1 MQNSPPKFHGSEQQK
16 QLVASFDVFNTLLS
30 RHQSKAHDRLRSA
43 YQSLHLGGKD
53 LEELVEFREQAE
65 VKASLRLGP
74 DLYSLADIYGEF
86 CSLNNRFV
94 SLRKIAMEAEVQMER
109 EQGFAISLGRS
120 LLEEV
125 RKESAQIIFATDMY
139 LPPEFIQELLEKNGL
154 WAKGDRLF
162 VSHVEGAAKHG
173 GLFQKICQR
182 LQVEPQQ
189 IRHYGDNPLSDVK
202 VPQELGVNAF
212 FFQEGHLTRYEAALE
227 RGGHGKM
234 ADAVRVA
241 RLKGPPAATGEK
253 LELWSLAC
261 DVIAPL
267 FIPYVEWVGA
277 AAREKNLETLYFVS
291 RDGLIFKEIYDRLR
305 PRRPGWPESRYL
317 YGSRQAWSCVRAA
330 EFEEAD
336 AEFFLFERAH
346 VSPVQVMKRI
356 GFTVE
361 HIKGM
366 PWPPAFRNRLH
377 EPLGQE
383 DLADLKS
390 FLRSEAMVSQIRLQ
404 GNLRARQAKAYLRQE
419 GLGRGAP
426 YGLVDLGWGGNL
438 QTYLDRMLAPSVVPA
453 GFYFHLTRKNQLT
466 ATGRALG
473 WLGQFPFR
481 GWDARAA
488 FAALEMFCSAEH
500 GMTMGYTETEA
511 GWQPVL
517 ADRPHGGPEGR
528 LAKTQHNAVQRCA
541 EEWIQLQE
549 SELPQEELK
558 ALQEVT
564 IKNFKEFILRPSAV
578 EAAQYGPTEFTSR
591 QEGGVSDVYGPA
603 LTIEEAWKSFF
614 RGFSRREACW
624 PAGMIERSHG
634 WARALVK
641 ARVALA
647 RVKARLVWRPPAR
660 RELRNLP
667 KV

>member
-1 MQNSPPKFHGSEQQK
+1 MSFW
-16 QLVASFDVFNTLLS
+16 VASFDIFGTLLHREES
-30 RHQSKAHDRLRSA
+30 RLANRIQSAYESSALYGRQLEALCALRVNAEERARLRMGS
-43 YQSLHLGGKD
+43 
-53 LEELVEFREQAE
+53 
-65 VKASLRLGP
+65 
-74 DLYSLADIYGEF
+74 DLYSLDDIYDEMALLGNLEK
-86 CSLNNRFV
+86 SASEAL
-94 SLRKIAMEAEVQMER
+94 KEAEIQMEKD
-109 EQGFAISLGRS
+109 QCFAIQSGRE
-120 LLEEV
+120 LIERA
-125 RKESAQIIFATDMY
+125 RKNSKQVLYITDMY
-139 LPPEFIQELLEKNGL
+139 LPSAVIQELLEKNGL

-162 VSHVEGAAKHG
+162 VSHVERAAKHG

-182 LQVEPQQ
+182 LQIEPQQ

-202 VPQELGVNAF
+202 VPRELGVNAF

-241 RLKGPPAATGEK
+241 RLKGLPAATGEK

-404 GNLRARQAKAYLRQE
+404 GNARARQAKAYLRQE

-438 QTYLDRMLAPSVVPA
+438 QSYLDRMLAPSVVPA
-453 GFYFHLTRKNQLT
+453 GFYFHLTRNNQLT

-528 LAKTQHNAVQRCA
+528 LAKTQHDAVQRCA
-541 EEWIQLQE
+541 DEWIQLQE
-549 SELPQEELK
+549 SELPQGELK

-564 IKNFKEFILRPSAV
+564 MKNFKEFILRPSAV

-647 RVKARLVWRPPAR
+647 RAKARLVWRPPAR
-660 RELRNLP
+660 REFRNLP

>member
-1 MQNSPPKFHGSEQQK
+1 MKVVR
-16 QLVASFDVFNTLLS
+16 LASFDIFTTLLA
-30 RHQSKAHDRLRSA
+30 RKANQPRLRFRSA
-43 YQSLHLGGKD
+43 FRALGF
-53 LEELVEFREQAE
+53 EERESEAFVQA
-65 VKASLRLGP
+65 RLAAERKVTQRKGP
-74 DLYSLADIYGEF
+74 DLYSLDDIYSEISVLGDPEKMAAEVLKQAEIQMEKDQCF
-86 CSLNNRFV
+86 AIEAGRELLNQARKDSKKIIFV
-94 SLRKIAMEAEVQMER
+94 S
-109 EQGFAISLGRS
+109 
-120 LLEEV
+120 
-125 RKESAQIIFATDMY
+125 DMY
-139 LPPEFIQELLEKNGL
+139 LPPALIRELLEKNRL
-154 WAKGDRLF
+154 WAKGARLF

-173 GLFQKICQR
+173 GLFQKICR
-182 LQVEPQQ
+182 ELKVNPQDIQ
-189 IRHYGDNPLSDVK
+189 HYGDNPLSDVK
-202 VPQELGVNAF
+202 VPRELGVNAF

-227 RGGHGKM
+227 REGHGKM

-277 AAREKNLETLYFVS
+277 AAREKKLETLYFVS
-291 RDGLIFKEIYDRLR
+291 RDGLIFKEIYDCLR

-317 YGSRQAWSCVRAA
+317 YGSRQAWSCIRAA
-330 EFEEAD
+330 EFQDED

-346 VSPVQVMKRI
+346 VSPFQVLQRI
-356 GFTVE
+356 GFNAEQIAGV
-361 HIKGM
+361 
-366 PWPPAFRNRLH
+366 PWPASFRGRLNESLRPA
-377 EPLGQE
+377 

-390 FLRSEAMVSQIRLQ
+390 FLRSEAMASQIRIQ
-404 GNLRARQAKAYLRQE
+404 GNARARQAKAYLMQE
-419 GLGRGAP
+419 GLGLGGP

-438 QTYLDRMLAPSVVPA
+438 QSHLDRILAPSAVPV
-453 GFYFHLTRKNQLT
+453 GFYFHLTRKNHLT
-466 ATGRALG
+466 SAGRALG
-473 WLGQFPFR
+473 WLSRFPFR

-500 GMTMGYTETEA
+500 GMTTGYTSTAA

-517 ADRPHGGPEGR
+517 ADQPTGGPEER
-528 LAKTQHNAVQRCA
+528 LAKTQHRAVQACVS
-541 EEWIQLQE
+541 EWIQLQV

-558 ALQEVT
+558 TLQEVT
-564 IKNFKEFILRPSAV
+564 MKNFKEFILRPSAA

-647 RVKARLVWRPPAR
+647 RAKASLVWRPPGR